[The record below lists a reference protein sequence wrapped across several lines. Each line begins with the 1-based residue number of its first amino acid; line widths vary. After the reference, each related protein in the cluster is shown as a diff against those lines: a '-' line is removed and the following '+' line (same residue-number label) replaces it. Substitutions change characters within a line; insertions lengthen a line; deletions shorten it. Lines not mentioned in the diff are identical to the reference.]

1 MMRRHPL
8 PRTELDPVVVAL
20 ARSVVAR
27 HHETEL
33 PWFDQV
39 VDGFEIDPATLLDPD
54 PLRAPVAVGVDLT
67 LISPYVLSAAA
78 FLGGAIGDKV
88 LDAALDGVRDR
99 LKRAW
104 DRQHGKQAAPAAGGD
119 DQQVIVVVV
128 KAHLAELKADPA
140 VADEVAREVVA
151 QLLSETDGE

>member
-1 MMRRHPL
+1 
-8 PRTELDPVVVAL
+8 
-20 ARSVVAR
+20 
-27 HHETEL
+27 
-33 PWFDQV
+33 
-39 VDGFEIDPATLLDPD
+39 
-54 PLRAPVAVGVDLT
+54 
-67 LISPYVLSAAA
+67 
-78 FLGGAIGDKV
+78 
-88 LDAALDGVRDR
+88 LDGVRDR